1 MNKEAK
7 FLNLLQIAFNHL
19 CDFAEQREDFNEIDI
34 SIHSSIGEVQIQSAE
49 YQIQISF
56 VQDKRM
62 WVDKDSIKTTEVV
75 KVH

>member
-19 CDFAEQREDFNEIDI
+19 CDFAEQREDLNEIDI